1 MMPLYIEEYLLVDE
15 ALRWVANYGNL
26 EMSGRVDELR
36 KRLRKRYE
44 EMLSVIIA
52 ERSKK

>member
-15 ALRWVANYGNL
+15 ALRWVVNYGNM
-26 EMSGRVDELR
+26 EGVDELR